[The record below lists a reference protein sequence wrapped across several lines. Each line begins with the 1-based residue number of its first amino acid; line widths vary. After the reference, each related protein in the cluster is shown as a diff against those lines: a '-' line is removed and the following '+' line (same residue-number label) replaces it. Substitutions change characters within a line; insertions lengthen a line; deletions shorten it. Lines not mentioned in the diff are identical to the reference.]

1 MIFWKLVTLINPSL
15 LQTRKQLIAQNQRL
29 KSYEETLD
37 QYDRICDV
45 SETLIFFISSEI
57 RFPGKKDDLR

>member
-1 MIFWKLVTLINPSL
+1 MISWKLMTLFNASS

-45 SETLIFFISSEI
+45 SETFFFLIF
-57 RFPGKKDDLR
+57 